1 MAWHGLLKAE
11 FRGAKHWGLTE
22 SLTYELEKN
31 RSLEM
36 DRWVSSWTNL
46 NIDIKSTPS
55 TLLITAP
62 VGYETDL
69 ASIPRI
75 TWNIISPWDVARAA
89 IIHDLLYKR
98 IRQYRAENEDE
109 KDLNINRII
118 NAYNDAKKVADK
130 VFLAAMLDAQ
140 PSVAKWKIYSAYYAV
155 VLFGRWSIIPRKE
168 DLL

>member
-11 FRGAKHWGLTE
+11 FRGAKHWVLTE

-46 NIDIKSTPS
+46 NVDIKSTPS

-89 IIHDLLYKR
+89 VIHDVLYGALRKVLVVKGLHPQTVKVLRAQADNVFRNCLLYTSD
-98 IRQYRAENEDE
+98 AADE
-109 KDLNINRII
+109 
-118 NAYNDAKKVADK
+118 
-130 VFLAAMLDAQ
+130 
-140 PSVAKWKIYSAYYAV
+140 
-155 VLFGRWSIIPRKE
+155 
-168 DLL
+168 

>member
-11 FRGAKHWGLTE
+11 FRGAKHWVLTE

-46 NIDIKSTPS
+46 NVDIKSTPS

-89 IIHDLLYKR
+89 VYMMCYMVLYVK
-98 IRQYRAENEDE
+98 
-109 KDLNINRII
+109 
-118 NAYNDAKKVADK
+118 
-130 VFLAAMLDAQ
+130 F
-140 PSVAKWKIYSAYYAV
+140 
-155 VLFGRWSIIPRKE
+155 
-168 DLL
+168 